1 MDLMTLKVIQ
11 SFHQYPC
18 VSILLPTHRTAPDN
32 QKDAI
37 RLKNLAK
44 EAEERLRQEFDKRD
58 IDPLVDRIHDLVA
71 TIDVQHNLD
80 GMALYINR
88 EFAEKIDLPFSV
100 RERVIIDH
108 TFATR
113 DLIMGMNRA
122 FRYYV
127 LKLTGKGAHL
137 YEAYRDTLRES
148 TANGFPHEFNPG
160 LTEKKTEKPDNL
172 QDGAYREFVNQVD
185 KRFNEVYNINPM
197 DVVTVGVVRNLALY
211 REVADHPD
219 RILHE
224 VEGNYEHLSAHDL
237 GKLVWPQVKDLL
249 QALRHRVLDELGA
262 AMGAKKVASGLDD
275 VWQLSNTGRASV
287 LVVEEGYFQPGLI
300 DRETRQLTLVEDS
313 KAPGVVDDV
322 VDEIAE
328 FVMHQGGRVVFV
340 EDGRLAEHQRIALIL
355 RY

>member
-1 MDLMTLKVIQ
+1 MTLKVIQ

-18 VSILLPTHRTAPDN
+18 VSILLPTHRTAPAN

-44 EAEERLRQEFDKRD
+44 EAEERLRQEFDKRE
-58 IDPLVDRIHDLVA
+58 IDALVQRIHELVDSV
-71 TIDVQHNLD
+71 DVQHNLD
-80 GMALYINR
+80 GLGLFVNN
-88 EFAEKIDLPFSV
+88 EFAEKINLPFSV

-122 FRYYV
+122 FRYYL
-127 LKLTGKGAHL
+127 LKLTGKSAHL
-137 YEAYRDTLRES
+137 YEAYRENLRELHE
-148 TANGFPHEFNPG
+148 NGFPHEYQPAEVDHHRG
-160 LTEKKTEKPDNL
+160 DRSEPQHDSHYK
-172 QDGAYREFVNQVD
+172 EFLNQVD
-185 KRFNEVYNINPM
+185 KRFNEVHNMNPM
-197 DVVTVGVVRNLALY
+197 DLVVLGLTRNLATY
-211 REVADHPD
+211 RDVADHKD

-224 VEGNYEHLSAHDL
+224 VEGNYEHLSTHDL
-237 GKLVWPQVKDLL
+237 GKLVWPEVKDLL
-249 QALRHRVLDELGA
+249 REMRHKVLDELGA
-262 AMGAKKVASGLDD
+262 AVGAKKAVSGIDE
-275 VWQLSNTGRASV
+275 VWQLSNTGRAGT

-300 DRETRQLTLVEDS
+300 DRANGHLTLTEDA

-340 EDGRLAEHQRIALIL
+340 EDGRLADHQRIALIL